1 MSYRF
6 VLPRQDVGK
15 GIQNFDGARL
25 YFFATGTANDKTTF
39 SDFALTIPNTQPVI
53 ADADGIFG
61 DIFLDTDA
69 DVRLNK
75 GNDPAPGTLV
85 WGPITIYPPDDSIAA
100 LAASVV
106 TVLDTGGNYTAV
118 NVETVLAEIA
128 NDWSKKSR
136 AETILGTKT
145 YSGANINLA
154 DNLLIRPELKDL
166 SQTHNNI
173 SSSSGTLTVDLED
186 GNSFETLLTENISTM
201 TVQGVPATNK
211 RAHFTLTITQDGAGG
226 AYTVATPSGTIIPG
240 AASYTMSTGND
251 AIDDLTFRT
260 TDNGTSWL
268 LDFSQAYG

>member
-15 GIQNFDGARL
+15 GITDFDRARL
-25 YFFATGTANDKTTF
+25 YFFDTGTTTPKTTY
-39 SDFALTIPNTQPVI
+39 SDFALTIPNTDPVR
-53 ADADGIFG
+53 ADGSGIFG

-128 NDWSKKSR
+128 DDWSKKSR
-136 AETILGTKT
+136 AETISGTKT
-145 YSGANINLA
+145 YSSANINLA
-154 DNLLIRPELKDL
+154 DNLLIRSEIKDFSL
-166 SQTHNNI
+166 THNVI
-173 SSSSGTLTVDLED
+173 SSVSGVLTVNLED
-186 GNSFETLLTENISTM
+186 GNSFITTLTENIT
-201 TVQGVPATNK
+201 TFTITNPPATGK
-211 RAHFTLTITQDGAGG
+211 EGAFTLRVIQDGAGG
-226 AYTVATPSGTIIPG
+226 AYTMAAPTGGVFPGGT
-240 AASYTMSTGND
+240 AWVVSTGND
-251 AIDDLTFRT
+251 ARDKGTYTTIDA
-260 TDNGTSWL
+260 GTLWEI
-268 LDFSQAYG
+268 DFSQAYA